1 MKILIKGYYGFGNF
15 GDDILMITTY
25 HLLKSKFSGAQL
37 FIFSNFSTNLVGFNR
52 HPSYNTY
59 IWELLGE
66 KIQII
71 DWTYKGDFD
80 LIVDGGGGVYFD
92 YSIGSS
98 IRRLLNAVNKF
109 VGVTILYRIDCIL
122 RTLSGRKRH
131 LGFKRRVG
139 FGLGLGPYSNS
150 SRLLYQHM
158 VEIGST
164 DILFVRDNTSLKLLQ
179 AFRFAGIKNLSSDI
193 AFLSQYWLTSE
204 VKLRPRENFQNR
216 IGIIL
221 LDWHEGNDSRFEEFR
236 KFADHLIARGTKVT
250 FFSFDENHD
259 SRYIKKFQHN
269 YSFVIWRPNEISV
282 PDFLNAISSQ
292 DILFSARAHG
302 VIIGSILKVP
312 SICIATSPKLIEVSR
327 LLPLSTS
334 LVTEP
339 IQEGHL
345 LKELDNVQNNYSE
358 YLSYLDLDIE
368 KNKKLAVESW
378 LEFSKYL

>member
-15 GDDILMITTY
+15 GDDILMTTTY
-25 HLLKSKFSGAQL
+25 RLLKNRFPGAQ
-37 FIFSNFSTNLVGFNR
+37 FFVFSNFSSNLNGFNR
-52 HPSYNTY
+52 QPNYNKY

-66 KIQII
+66 KVQII
-71 DWTYKGDFD
+71 DWTFKGDFD
-80 LIVDGGGGVYFD
+80 LIIDGGGGVYFD

-122 RTLSGRKRH
+122 RKLAGRKKH
-131 LGFKRRVG
+131 LGFKRRAG
-139 FGLGLGPYSNS
+139 FGLGLGPFSKS
-150 SRLLYQHM
+150 SKLLYQHL

-179 AFRFAGIKNLSSDI
+179 TFRYSGIRKLSSDI
-193 AFLSQYWLTSE
+193 AFLSPYWLNSE
-204 VKLRPRENFQNR
+204 VKLRPRVDFKNR

-221 LDWHEGNDSRFEEFR
+221 LDWHEGNDLRFEEFQ
-236 KFADHLIARGTKVT
+236 KFADHLIARGTRVT

-259 SRYIKKFQHN
+259 IKYIKKFQEG
-269 YSFVIWRPNEISV
+269 YSLVVWRPNEISV
-282 PDFLNAISSQ
+282 PVFLNTISSQ

-334 LVTEP
+334 VVDEP
-339 IQEGHL
+339 IQEDHL
-345 LKELDNVQNNYSE
+345 LKELDNIQNNYSE
-358 YLSYLDLDIE
+358 HLNYLDLDIE
-368 KNKKLAVESW
+368 RNEKLAVESW
-378 LEFSKYL
+378 LEFSKHL